1 MKEDTIRMVKG
12 VQDTCSEM
20 LADVVGNFNSG
31 IALARSEFEAI
42 MRAEREERIQD
53 QALQHSNSEILQG
66 RCDRHREDINELFVK
81 YRKVR
86 DQGNVRATLCQGHST
101 PTLSACSGL
110 VVGH

>member
-1 MKEDTIRMVKG
+1 MKEDTICMVKG

-53 QALQHSNSEILQG
+53 QALQHSNSEVLQG
-66 RCDRHREDINELFVK
+66 RCDHHREDIVMIMTFS
-81 YRKVR
+81 RFSFSS
-86 DQGNVRATLCQGHST
+86 DS
-101 PTLSACSGL
+101 LSRQT
-110 VVGH
+110 

>member
-1 MKEDTIRMVKG
+1 MKEDTICMVKG

-53 QALQHSNSEILQG
+53 QALQHSNSEVLQG

-81 YRKVR
+81 YRKV
-86 DQGNVRATLCQGHST
+86 
-101 PTLSACSGL
+101 
-110 VVGH
+110 